1 MSSYLRVVI
10 KMNEVRQWHTAKRV
24 ERTINALKENGFE
37 AVYASTRT
45 DALQEVLNRVPTD
58 ALVGVGGSITVRE
71 LGLIDALN
79 HRGHQVAEHWSSD
92 LAPDERMA
100 IRRQQLTSDVFLTSS
115 NAITES
121 GHLVNVDGA
130 GNRVAAMIFGPK
142 KVIVVAG
149 VNKIVKNLEEAL
161 DRVNNV
167 AAPMNAKRL
176 NRKTPCAV
184 TGECTDCRS
193 PERICNITTII
204 NRKPVRTDVTVLL
217 VGEELGY

>member
-1 MSSYLRVVI
+1 
-10 KMNEVRQWHTAKRV
+10 MNEVRQWHTAKRV
-24 ERTINALKENGFE
+24 ERTVNALKENGFE

-79 HRGHQVAEHWSSD
+79 QRGHRVAEHWASD

-184 TGECTDCRS
+184 TGQCTDCRS

-204 NRKPVRTDVTVLL
+204 HRKPGRTDVTVLL
-217 VGEELGY
+217 VGEEMGY

>member
-1 MSSYLRVVI
+1 
-10 KMNEVRQWHTAKRV
+10 MNEVQQWHTAKRV
-24 ERTINALKENGFE
+24 ERTVNALKENGFE
-37 AVYASTRT
+37 VVYASTRS

-79 HRGHQVAEHWSSD
+79 QRGHRVAEHWSSD

-100 IRRQQLTSDVFLTSS
+100 IRRQQLISDVFLTSS

-161 DRVNNV
+161 DRVNDV

-184 TGECTDCRS
+184 TGQCTDCRS

-204 NRKPVRTDVTVLL
+204 NRKPGRTDVTVLL

>member
-1 MSSYLRVVI
+1 
-10 KMNEVRQWHTAKRV
+10 MNEVQQWHTAKRV
-24 ERTINALKENGFE
+24 ERTVNALKENGFE

-79 HRGHQVAEHWSSD
+79 QRGHQVAEHWSSD
-92 LAPDERMA
+92 LSPDERMA

-149 VNKIVKNLEEAL
+149 VNKIVKNLEAAL

-184 TGECTDCRS
+184 TGQCTDCRS
-193 PERICNITTII
+193 PERICNVTTII
-204 NRKPVRTDVTVLL
+204 NRKPGRTDVTVLL

>member
-1 MSSYLRVVI
+1 
-10 KMNEVRQWHTAKRV
+10 MNEVRQWHTAKRV
-24 ERTINALKENGFE
+24 ERTVNALKENDFE
-37 AVYASTRT
+37 AVYAPTRT
-45 DALQEVLNRVPTD
+45 DALKEVLNRVPTD

-71 LGLIDALN
+71 LGLIDALS
-79 HRGHQVAEHWSSD
+79 HRGHRVAEHWSSD

-100 IRRQQLTSDVFLTSS
+100 IRRQQLTSGVFLTSS

-142 KVIVVAG
+142 KMIVVAG
-149 VNKIVKNLEEAL
+149 VNKIVKNLEAAF
-161 DRVNNV
+161 DRINNV

-184 TGECTDCRS
+184 TGQCTDCRS

-204 NRKPVRTDVTVLL
+204 SRKPGRTDVTVLL